1 MGVGNVTALKTD
13 KYDEI
18 LLQVSG
24 QWKGQSAGGC
34 GNYRDSHSCNPIY
47 QLRVDGGGTDNFI
60 LVELLGPK

>member
-1 MGVGNVTALKTD
+1 
-13 KYDEI
+13 
-18 LLQVSG
+18 VSG

-34 GNYRDSHSCNPIY
+34 GNYRDSHNCNPIY